1 MGSSRSKGSKGSKG
15 SKRSKGKTKNSYS
28 PNDPRM
34 KKLTSFASQKPRVI
48 PSHHLFTGISNPS
61 INILRKGGNK
71 STRKNKKYGNAS
83 LRKTS
88 KNKSRRNSRVGGY
101 VYGGNLGLHHFYPYN
116 ANVMTPPVIAGGK
129 KTRSN
134 RMVKGGSYVSVLGGV
149 PFTQGNVS
157 SFGNTQGLQ
166 QTSDILLGNA

>member
-1 MGSSRSKGSKGSKG
+1 MGSSRSRGSKGSKG
-15 SKRSKGKTKNSYS
+15 SKKKTKNSYS

-48 PSHHLFTGISNPS
+48 PSRHLFTGLSNPS
-61 INILRKGGNK
+61 INILRKGG
-71 STRKNKKYGNAS
+71 TRKNKYGGYVSAP

-116 ANVMTPPVIAGGK
+116 TNVMTPPVIAGGK

-134 RMVKGGSYVSVLGGV
+134 RMVKGGSVLLGA

-157 SFGNTQGLQ
+157 SFGTTPGLQ
-166 QTSDILLGNA
+166 QTSEILLGYE

>member
-1 MGSSRSKGSKGSKG
+1 MGSSRSRGSKG

-48 PSHHLFTGISNPS
+48 PQHHLYTGFSNPS
-61 INILRKGGNK
+61 ITILRKGG
-71 STRKNKKYGNAS
+71 TRKNKYGGYVSAP

-88 KNKSRRNSRVGGY
+88 KNRSRRNNSRVGGY

-116 ANVMTPPVIAGGK
+116 TNVMTPPVIAGGK
-129 KTRSN
+129 KTRPN
-134 RMVKGGSYVSVLGGV
+134 RMVKGGSVLGA

-157 SFGNTQGLQ
+157 SFGTTQGLQ
-166 QTSDILLGNA
+166 QTSEILLGNE

>member
-1 MGSSRSKGSKGSKG
+1 MGSSRSRGSKGSK
-15 SKRSKGKTKNSYS
+15 KETKNSYS
-28 PNDPRM
+28 PNDYRM
-34 KKLTSFASQKPRVI
+34 QKLRNFASRKQKNA
-48 PSHHLFTGISNPS
+48 PSEHLYTGLSNPS

-71 STRKNKKYGNAS
+71 STRKNKKCGNAS

-101 VYGGNLGLHHFYPYN
+101 VYGGNLGLHHYYPYN

-129 KTRSN
+129 KTRSH

-149 PFTQGNVS
+149 PFTQGNLS